1 MESTMRTARLD
12 LRTAL
17 AMAGF
22 ALSMSFLFA
31 LTVM

>member
-1 MESTMRTARLD
+1 MRMARLD

-22 ALSMSFLFA
+22 VLSMGFLFA
-31 LTVM
+31 VTVM